1 MIVTYKSI
9 TKIVFPVYILPSSNW
24 QEQDGLVYLDNRL
37 VDDRNMAGKTIGI
50 RRMQTPM
57 QNLMPIKGSLDS
69 LVAILK
75 QSHKTF
81 IDTNGL
87 PFIYEK
93 TKSCPLR
100 YYKIKRIERKETAS
114 VLWLKGISFPFKVPR
129 PPTMDLQWA
138 GLLHLGN
145 RPWLL
150 YEYSEEK
157 LSDTRRKV

>member
-1 MIVTYKSI
+1 MIVTYKNI
-9 TKIVFPVYILPSSNW
+9 RRIQFPVFILSSSNW
-24 QEQDGLVYLDNRL
+24 EERDGLLYLDNRII
-37 VDDRNMAGKTIGI
+37 DDRNMEGETIGK

-57 QNLMPIKGSLDS
+57 QNLMPIKGSINS
-69 LVAILK
+69 LVGIVK

-81 IDTNGL
+81 IDTKGL

-100 YYKIKRIERKETAS
+100 YYRIKRIERKQTAS

-150 YEYSEEK
+150 YEYSQEK
-157 LSDTRRKV
+157 LADTRRKV